1 MNSSISRYS
10 NEKTE
15 LINRISSNKNE
26 LITIGLAKGLNHPLT
41 ISQSQ
46 KLDKLIL
53 QYQKLMGIDHETSD
67 Q

>member
-1 MNSSISRYS
+1 MNNSIPRYS

-26 LITIGLAKGLNHPLT
+26 LIAIGLAKGLNHPLT